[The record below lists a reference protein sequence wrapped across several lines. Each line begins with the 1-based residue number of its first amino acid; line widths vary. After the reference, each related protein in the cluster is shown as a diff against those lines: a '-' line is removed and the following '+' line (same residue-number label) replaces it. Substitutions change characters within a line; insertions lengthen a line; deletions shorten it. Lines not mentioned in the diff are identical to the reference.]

1 MYIDAFKVFC
11 DLVET
16 NSFSKAAALN
26 ELTQS
31 AVSQQVRNLETR
43 LGCKLFD
50 RAGRSIFLSPEGQA
64 FHRACGTILRAWQDL
79 ESDLSGLRNEVA
91 GRLRIASIYSI
102 GLHELP
108 SRLKRFQEE
117 FPGVEVQVDYR
128 RSPQVYELVESGE
141 ADVGLVAYP
150 TRRPGLV
157 HEIFDDDRLVIIC
170 HPKHPLAGMK
180 SVPLAALSGERFIG
194 FEPDTPTRKGI
205 DRQLRLAAVSVVHAA
220 DFDNVETVKRAVEI
234 ESGIAIVPSGTVEA
248 EVKSGQL
255 VAIEIG
261 SPKMSRPLGFVVNKT
276 RTRPV
281 GLQHLIAALK
291 APRKG

>member
-31 AVSQQVRNLETR
+31 AVSQQVRNLEAR
-43 LGCKLFD
+43 LGCKLFE
-50 RAGRSIFLSPEGQA
+50 RAGRSISLSPEGQA
-64 FHRACGTILRAWQDL
+64 FHRACGSILRTWQNL
-79 ESDLSGLRNEVA
+79 ETELSGLRNEVA
-91 GRLRIASIYSI
+91 GQLRIASIYSI

-108 SRLKRFQEE
+108 PRLKRFREE
-117 FPGVEVQVDYR
+117 FPGVDVQVDYR
-128 RSPQVYELVESGE
+128 RSPQVYELVERGE
-141 ADVGLVAYP
+141 ADLGLVAYP
-150 TRRPGLV
+150 ARRPGLV
-157 HEIFDDDRLVIIC
+157 HEIFDEDRLVIIC
-170 HPKHPLAGMK
+170 HPRHRLAGRTR
-180 SVPLAALSGERFIG
+180 VPLTALDGERFIG

-205 DRQLRLAAVSVVHAA
+205 DRQLRAAGVRVVHAA

-234 ESGIAIVPSGTVEA
+234 ESGISIVPSATVEA

-255 VAIEIG
+255 AAIEVDA
-261 SPKMSRPLGFVVNKT
+261 PKMSRPLALIVNK
-276 RTRPV
+276 RRPRPL
-281 GLQHLIAALK
+281 GLKHLIAALK